1 MKTKVIFT
9 IIALS
14 CTFLFS
20 QSKVGD
26 KFFENYAYLKAAELY
41 ESAVKKGDSSEH
53 VLTRLGDCYYNN
65 SNSKQAAIWYGEAVN
80 KYTDI
85 NPEYIYKYIQTQR
98 SLGNYEEAE
107 EWLAR
112 FRVIQ
117 GDDSRSDE
125 LNVSNLSLYEEL
137 ESTSGIYVETENLES
152 NTNYADFGGFIYDN
166 ALYFSSSRN
175 VENEIYKWNG
185 EPYLDIFKADILT
198 EEDGT
203 VTISNIASIEFEEK
217 QRNDVHEAN
226 ITLTNDGQTMY
237 FTRDNVNSKNRPV
250 YDKKGTSHLK
260 IYKATK
266 IGEKWGNVEELPFN
280 DNVYSTG
287 HPSLSP
293 DNKTLF
299 FVSDRDGGFGQTDI
313 YKVAINADGYGAPEN
328 LGATINTEGRE
339 MFPFVAKD
347 STLYFSSDGF
357 LNLGLLDLFKSN
369 ILKDNS
375 KNEPVNLGAPYNS
388 GYDDFAFFMDSDSK
402 TGYFSSNRPAGKG
415 GDDIYG
421 FKELPCKQTIKG
433 TARDSKLLT
442 PLAMVTVQLIDK
454 ETGKIMAET
463 TTNENGEY
471 EMEADCDKQYK
482 VLGSKQDYKD
492 AIEEI
497 KTTTEYGKEHTV
509 DLNLIPLIIDNEIVI
524 NPIFFDFDKWNI
536 RPDAAYELEN
546 IVSVMRAHPN
556 MVIKIESHTD
566 SRGTAKYNMKL
577 SDRRAK
583 STQDYIYSRGIAKER
598 IASAIGYGESQLVN
612 DCTDGVKCT
621 KEQQQANRRSKFII
635 LSDNN

>member
-20 QSKVGD
+20 QSNVGD
-26 KFFENYAYLKAAELY
+26 KFFENYSYLKAAELY

-65 SNSKQAAIWYGEAVN
+65 SNSEQAAIWYGEAVN
-80 KYTDI
+80 KYPDI

-98 SLGNYEEAE
+98 SLGNYQEAE

-125 LNVSNLSLYEEL
+125 LNASNLSLYEEL
-137 ESTSGIYVETENLES
+137 ESTSGIYVETENLDS

-166 ALYFSSSRN
+166 SLYFSSSRN
-175 VENEIYKWNG
+175 VENKIYKWNG
-185 EPYLDIFKADILT
+185 EPYLDIFKADILSQ
-198 EEDGT
+198 EDGT
-203 VTISNIASIEFEEK
+203 FQISNIASIEFDKK

-226 ITLTNDGQTMY
+226 ITISNDGQSMY

-299 FVSDRDGGFGQTDI
+299 FVSDREGGFGQTDI

-357 LNLGLLDLFKSN
+357 LNLGLLDLFKSD
-369 ILKDNS
+369 ILKDGS

-433 TARDSKLLT
+433 TVRDSKLLT
-442 PLAMVTVQLIDK
+442 PLSMATVQLIDK
-454 ETGKIMAET
+454 ESGKIMAET
-463 TTNENGEY
+463 STNENGEY
-471 EMEADCDKQYK
+471 EIEADCDKQYK

-492 AIEEI
+492 AIKEI

-583 STQDYIYSRGIAKER
+583 STQDYIYSRGVAKER
-598 IASAIGYGESQLVN
+598 ISSAIGYGESQLVN
-612 DCTDGVKCT
+612 GCSDGVKCT
-621 KEQQQANRRSKFII
+621 KEEQQANRRSKFII